1 MTGKEYVEQINLK
14 YQTGNHDAAEHSY
27 REILERFLQSF
38 GVQTI
43 NDGRRQEC
51 GAPDIRVYRNNNVIG
66 YIETKD
72 IDVSDLEGKKQN
84 KEQFTRYKKAL
95 GNLIFTDYLDFHF
108 YNGEEYIDDFCI
120 GKLRDGKIVY
130 VAENEEKFQSFFKNF
145 TNANPQK
152 ITSYKK
158 LAAIMA
164 QKAKLIK
171 LSILKTLEQ
180 DNDECKKFRNQIE
193 IFKQILIHDLDEKK
207 FADIYAQ
214 TITYGLFVARIHDKT
229 PETFSRIE
237 AINLLPSTNPFL
249 QDMFDLMVGRKMNEN
264 LKWIVD
270 DLVTVFGATNLEKLM
285 SSYGMNHDVV
295 LHFYEDFLSEY
306 DSKLREKMGVFYTPE
321 PVVKFIVS
329 SVDTIL
335 KKDFNIIKG
344 IASDEKVLVK
354 QRYIVSG
361 KEKSYQENI
370 FRVQILDPAIG
381 TGTFLAE
388 VIKQI
393 YATFQNKKA
402 VWNDYVD
409 TCLLERLNGFEYMM
423 SPHTM
428 AHIKL
433 GTILEE
439 TGWKNNE
446 GKKRLKVYLT
456 NSLEKDDLSDRQLDL
471 FAEAISNESREARE
485 IKNNCPVMCVIG
497 NPPYNNKSS
506 NKGEWILGLIKEYKA
521 GLGEKKVNLDDDYI
535 KFIRLAQEYINENGS
550 GIVAYITNNSFVE
563 GVTHRKMRKSLLQT
577 FDKIYILNLHGNSLV
592 GEEVPDNGVDENVFN
607 IQQGVS
613 INIFVKTSNSKK
625 NAVVYYSDL
634 FGKQNDKYE
643 FLLSHA
649 LENVQWKEIELREP
663 YYFFAPKDFSQI
675 ETYEKGFSITD
686 LMRIS
691 NSGIKTDR
699 DKLFFDANED
709 ELKKRIEK
717 LLKGDYDETFANTYD
732 VKNSSSYNLLKKIK
746 NHSFEEQYIS
756 KCQYRP
762 FVYKYL
768 YYDKTIISRPADKVM
783 KHMRNLNNIGLICS
797 RQFGGYKH
805 FICFITNK
813 LIEISSQPYAP
824 YTLFPLYLY
833 PTDNCFEEERVP
845 NLNLEIWGK
854 INKAIKEETTP
865 EQVLDYIYGVLH
877 SLKYRITYKEFLK
890 IEFPRIPYPK
900 NKEAFYHYAKFG
912 NQLRQLHLMEN
923 VKTNEDWAILS
934 IGSNIV
940 EKQEYKNG
948 RVYINKE
955 QYFDNVPES
964 AWNIYIAGYQPAQ
977 QWLTERKKDNYK
989 LGYKDVEEYQ
999 KIITILMETKRVRDE
1014 IDQKN
1019 YFD

>member
-1 MTGKEYVEQINLK
+1 MTGKEYVEQINQK

-27 REILERFLQSF
+27 REVLERFLQSF

-51 GAPDIRVYRNNNVIG
+51 GAPDIRVYRSNNVIG

-72 IDVSDLEGKKQN
+72 IGIGDLEGKKQN
-84 KEQFTRYKKAL
+84 KEQFSRYKKAL
-95 GNLIFTDYLDFHF
+95 GNLIFTDYLNFYF

-120 GKLRDGKIVY
+120 GKLRDGKIIY
-130 VAENEEKFQSFFKNF
+130 VAENEEKFQYFFNKY
-145 TNANPQK
+145 TNAKPQK

-158 LAAIMA
+158 LATIMA

-180 DNDECKKFRNQIE
+180 DSEESQKFHNQIE
-193 IFKQILIHDLDEKK
+193 IFKRILIHDLDEKK

-214 TITYGLFVARIHDKT
+214 TITYGLFVARMHDQT
-229 PETFSRIE
+229 PETFSRYE

-270 DLVTVFGATNLEKLM
+270 DLTTVFGSTNLEKLM
-285 SSYGMNHDVV
+285 SSYELNHDVV

-329 SVDTIL
+329 AVDYIL
-335 KKDFNIIKG
+335 KTDFNVKSG

-354 QRYIVSG
+354 KRYIYSG
-361 KEKSYQENI
+361 KEKSNQEELYK
-370 FRVQILDPAIG
+370 VQILDPAIG

-393 YATFQNKKA
+393 YASFKNKKA

-439 TGWKNNE
+439 TGWKNLD

-456 NSLEKDDLSDRQLDL
+456 NSLEKDELVDRQIDL

-506 NKGEWILGLIKEYKA
+506 NKSEWILGLINDYKA

-535 KFIRLAQEYINENGS
+535 KFIRLAQEYIKNNGT
-550 GIVAYITNNSFVE
+550 GIVAYITNNSFIE
-563 GVTHRKMRKSLLQT
+563 GVTHRQMRKSLLQT

-592 GEEVPDNGVDENVFN
+592 GEEVPGNGVDENVFN

-613 INIFVKTSNSKK
+613 INIFVKMSDSKQ
-625 NAVVYYSDL
+625 NADVYYSDL
-634 FGKQNDKYE
+634 FGKQNDKYS
-643 FLLSHA
+643 FLLTHT
-649 LENVQWKEIELREP
+649 LENVQWEKIELRAP
-663 YYFFAPKDFSQI
+663 YYFFVPKDFSQI
-675 ETYEKGFSITD
+675 ETYEKGFAITD
-686 LMRIS
+686 LMPIS

-699 DKLFFDANED
+699 DTLFFDSNED
-709 ELKKRIEK
+709 ELKKRIGI
-717 LLKGDYDETFANTYD
+717 LLAGDYDKDFEETYN

-746 NHSFEEQYIS
+746 NHRFEAQYIT

-768 YYDKTIISRPADKVM
+768 YYDKTIISRAADKVM
-783 KHMRNLNNIGLICS
+783 KHMQCANNTGLICA
-797 RQFGGYKH
+797 RQFGGYRH

-813 LIEISSQPYAP
+813 IIEISSQPYAP
-824 YTLFPLYLY
+824 YTLFPLYIY
-833 PTDNCFEEERVP
+833 PAENSFENERIP
-845 NLNLEIWGK
+845 NLDSKIWGE
-854 INKAIKEETTP
+854 INKIIKEDATP
-865 EQVLDYIYGVLH
+865 EQVLDYVYGILH
-877 SLKYRITYKEFLK
+877 SSKYRTTYKEFLK
-890 IEFPRIPYPK
+890 IEFPRIPFPK
-900 NKEAFYHYAKFG
+900 NKEMFYHYAKYG

-923 VKTNEDWAILS
+923 LKVNDDWAVLS
-934 IGSNIV
+934 VGSNFV
-940 EKQEYKNG
+940 EKHEYKNG
-948 RVYINKE
+948 KVYINKD
-955 QYFDNVPES
+955 QYFDNVPEA
-964 AWNIYIAGYQPAQ
+964 AWNFYIGGYQPAQ
-977 QWLTERKKDNYK
+977 QWLCEHQKDKYK

-999 KIITILMETKRVRDE
+999 EIISILMETKQIMED
-1014 IDQKN
+1014 IDRI
-1019 YFD
+1019 